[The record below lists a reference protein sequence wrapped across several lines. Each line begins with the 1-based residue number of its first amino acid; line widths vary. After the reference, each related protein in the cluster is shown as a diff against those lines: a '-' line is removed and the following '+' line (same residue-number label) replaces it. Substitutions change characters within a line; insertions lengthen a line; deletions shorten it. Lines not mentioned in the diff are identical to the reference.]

1 MCQMKIILK
10 QGENEEIVLENA
22 STLDVTDK
30 GVTVSAMFENPILI
44 QGGTVRSIDFLNGRV
59 MLTKREGKT

>member
-10 QGENEEIVLENA
+10 QGENEEVVLENA
-22 STLDVTDK
+22 STLDVTEK
-30 GVTVSAMFENPILI
+30 GVTVSAMFEHPVVI

-59 MLTKREGKT
+59 TLTKREGKT